1 MADCCIFPYIF
12 LYSFVTY
19 MIRCLGRSRIKQLH
33 LHHRVVH
40 RGSVE
45 EVAEPPSLL
54 GFHRQQPWD
63 LIIDDSNLLRFP
75 ASLPLITVTD
85 LVILLLPIFLSYP
98 EENEHNYESVAF
110 FSLWASLNKEV
121 MTVKDWSIASRMI
134 LRFSGFHFAFIH
146 PIPLIRGSRDSTTIY
161 KMSKPFP
168 CDDCL
173 ANSTSEKKIDAIYS
187 PTVFSR

>member
-19 MIRCLGRSRIKQLH
+19 DDKMFGRSRIKRLH
-33 LHHRVVH
+33 LHHGVVH

-110 FSLWASLNKEV
+110 FSL
-121 MTVKDWSIASRMI
+121 
-134 LRFSGFHFAFIH
+134 
-146 PIPLIRGSRDSTTIY
+146 
-161 KMSKPFP
+161 
-168 CDDCL
+168 
-173 ANSTSEKKIDAIYS
+173 
-187 PTVFSR
+187 